1 MQVRRIAAKSCLQ
14 CDANLLCHY
23 GFIHCNCELEMP
35 RRKSAGF
42 DESGLS
48 KGEIRKLNAL
58 RKSLGPDI
66 AERAFAEWL
75 ATQPTAETE
84 RSDKNADL
92 IAKALHDLVVA
103 KNLQIPRGG
112 YHVKRGRGRVIVTRA
127 VEE

>member
-1 MQVRRIAAKSCLQ
+1 
-14 CDANLLCHY
+14 
-23 GFIHCNCELEMP
+23 MP

-42 DESGLS
+42 DESALK
-48 KGEIRKLNAL
+48 KGEVRKLNAL

-75 ATQPTAETE
+75 STQPEAEAE
-84 RSDKNADL
+84 RTDRNADL

-112 YHVKRGRGRVIVTRA
+112 YLVKRGRGRVIVTRTA
-127 VEE
+127 GE